1 MPLPA
6 DGTKVKLGKGSLLL
20 DTLTNAGAHTG
31 FDFMGNATALSLSSE
46 VTKAQLFSSTQQS
59 APLIAE
65 AVTRI
70 AYTIAVTLSEY
81 TLNNLRKF
89 LLGEANA
96 KSQAV
101 ATNTTVNFTGAQVV
115 PGRYLDTG
123 SRQITNVSVT
133 RDGTDILV
141 ADTDYIVYSEHG
153 LVKLVDGGAVV
164 EGDDIAI
171 EFDRPALTIDQV
183 RIAKVSSPVC
193 HLLYLAD
200 DANQDADGARDRLE
214 IWRVSVA
221 PEGELNVI
229 SDEYGS
235 FQLTMGV
242 LSDAANHPNDPFG
255 TWDRVRA

>member
-1 MPLPA
+1 MLPA

-20 DTLTNAGAHTG
+20 DTLTSAGAHTG
-31 FDFMGNATALSLSSE
+31 FDFMGNVSALTMAAD
-46 VTKAQLFSSTQQS
+46 VTKAQLFSSTERS

-70 AYTIAVTLSEY
+70 AYNLTATLNEF

-89 LLGEANA
+89 LLGTDNV
-96 KSQAV
+96 KNQALGV
-101 ATNTTVNFTGAQVV
+101 AVTESFSGAEVV

-123 SRQITNVSVT
+123 ARQITNVVVT

-141 ADTDYIVYSEHG
+141 VDEDYIVYSEFG
-153 LVKLVDGGAVV
+153 LVKLVEGGAVQS
-164 EGDDIAI
+164 GDDVEI
-171 EFDRPALTIDQV
+171 EFNRPALVIDQV
-183 RIAKVSSPVC
+183 RIARNSAPIC
-193 HLLYLAD
+193 HLLYIAD

-229 SDEYGS
+229 SDEFGS
-235 FQLTMGV
+235 FQLSMGV

-255 TWDRVRA
+255 TLDRVRV